1 MKSTLAHI
9 SGEYLLIAAI
19 DTALP
24 LWLRRTCEYT
34 ARLFDFLARG
44 PCCRDDDG
52 QPSAA
57 KLGGGMHAAF

>member
-24 LWLRRTCEYT
+24 VWLRRTCEYT
-34 ARLFDFLARG
+34 ARLLDRIAFG
-44 PCCRDDDG
+44 SCNWDDRV
-52 QPSAA
+52 QPSVTNDD
-57 KLGGGMHAAF
+57 MEMMAAF